1 MGAPLP
7 AAERG
12 DVDRITA
19 AGRAVPEGAAF
30 TAEFEHGTR
39 LAADGAVLRA
49 CAALDWPPEYASSGT
64 RACRT
69 PQGAA

>member
-1 MGAPLP
+1 M
-7 AAERG
+7 
-12 DVDRITA
+12 A
-19 AGRAVPEGAAF
+19 AGEEDGREHEWAA
-30 TAEFEHGTR
+30 ACSALLLG
-39 LAADGAVLRA
+39 RA